1 MDILSVLEG
10 FLQIIPATLIDG
22 YTVDLGDFG
31 YMWLTAKSDPTDTEE
46 DFNATQIE
54 GVKVIFRPGKLF
66 RNELQDAEFKKIG
79 NSEE

>member
-1 MDILSVLEG
+1 VILV
-10 FLQIIPATLIDG
+10 I
-22 YTVDLGDFG
+22 
-31 YMWLTAKSDPTDTEE
+31 AKSDPTDTEE
-46 DFNATQIE
+46 DFNGTHIE